1 MAPEG
6 GVVQVPLEVKTPSCD
21 EPPSP
26 CAEAESTPNRGDST
40 NDTLPVKESNTS
52 GCVPLE
58 AYSEV
63 ASLSLDVDIPV
74 SSFELTTH
82 SEEPS
87 CASSPPLEV
96 GGADSTVGGVHST
109 VGGLA
114 ALWVGPTALSGVRQR
129 KLSGSHFEP
138 VNTGVGCE
146 DVVVDEDAQC
156 CTRLSNGS
164 SEGPVVHQPWSLSSG
179 SPTAPDSHPMLSL
192 DCNLATGV
200 EELVQSGIVD
210 ITDSSDRED
219 DSDSTESVGENA
231 SDDDEDEVNCASY
244 ADLFGGV
251 EEVGGLL
258 QCPQMERL
266 VTPLR
271 NTTTFLNSGHTAT
284 PVAMATTPLPPSPR
298 RTALESSHCEASPCP
313 VDEVKPSSHLLWSG
327 DSPQVFS
334 DGPRKSCTWVYN

>member
-6 GVVQVPLEVKTPSCD
+6 GVSPVPMEVKATSPD

-26 CAEAESTPNRGDST
+26 CAEAESPPNRGDST
-40 NDTLPVKESNTS
+40 SSTLPVRESSTS
-52 GCVPLE
+52 ECVPLE

-87 CASSPPLEV
+87 WANSPPLK
-96 GGADSTVGGVHST
+96 VGGVDST

-114 ALWVGPTALSGVRQR
+114 ALWAGPTALGGVQQGE
-129 KLSGSHFEP
+129 LSGSHVEP
-138 VNTGVGCE
+138 MNTGVGCE

-156 CTRLSNGS
+156 CTRLSDGS
-164 SEGPVVHQPWSLSSG
+164 CERPVVCQPQNPSCG
-179 SPTAPDSHPMLSL
+179 SPTAPDSRPMLSL
-192 DCNLATGV
+192 DCDLAT
-200 EELVQSGIVD
+200 EELVQSVIVD
-210 ITDSSDRED
+210 VTDSSDRED
-219 DSDSTESVGENA
+219 DSDSTASVGENT
-231 SDDDEDEVNCASY
+231 SDDDDEVNCASY

-271 NTTTFLNSGHTAT
+271 NTATFPHSGRTAT
-284 PVAMATTPLPPSPR
+284 PVAMATTSLTHSLR
-298 RTALESSHCEASPCP
+298 RAALESSCEASPCP
-313 VDEVKPSSHLLWSG
+313 VDEVRSSPQLLWSG
-327 DSPQVFS
+327 DSPQIFS
-334 DGPRKSCTWVYN
+334 DGPCKSCIPAHNLLSYRD

>member
-1 MAPEG
+1 M
-6 GVVQVPLEVKTPSCD
+6 PLEVQTPSPD

-26 CAEAESTPNRGDST
+26 CAKAESPPNRGDST
-40 NDTLPVKESNTS
+40 DDTLPVRESNTS
-52 GCVPLE
+52 GWVPLE

-96 GGADSTVGGVHST
+96 GGADSTVGG
-109 VGGLA
+109 LA
-114 ALWVGPTALSGVRQR
+114 ALRAEPTALDGVRQGE
-129 KLSGSHFEP
+129 LSGSHVEP
-138 VNTGVGCE
+138 MNTGVGCE

-164 SEGPVVHQPWSLSSG
+164 GERPVVRQPRSPSCG
-179 SPTAPDSHPMLSL
+179 SPTAPDSRPMLSP
-192 DCNLATGV
+192 DCDLAM
-200 EELVQSGIVD
+200 EELVHSVIVD
-210 ITDSSDRED
+210 VTDSSDRED
-219 DSDSTESVGENA
+219 DSDSTESVGENT
-231 SDDDEDEVNCASY
+231 SDDDDEVNCASY
-244 ADLFGGV
+244 IDLFGGV

-271 NTTTFLNSGHTAT
+271 NTATFLHSGHTAT
-284 PVAMATTPLPPSPR
+284 PVAMATTSLTHSPR
-298 RTALESSHCEASPCP
+298 QAAFESSHCASPHP
-313 VDEVKPSSHLLWSG
+313 VDEVRSSSQLLWSG

-334 DGPRKSCTWVYN
+334 DGPCKSCIKHTTC

>member
-1 MAPEG
+1 M
-6 GVVQVPLEVKTPSCD
+6 PLEVQTPSPD

-26 CAEAESTPNRGDST
+26 CAKAESPPNRGDST
-40 NDTLPVKESNTS
+40 DDTLPVRESNTS
-52 GCVPLE
+52 GWVPLE

-96 GGADSTVGGVHST
+96 GGADSTVGGVDST

-114 ALWVGPTALSGVRQR
+114 ALQVEPTALDGVRQGE
-129 KLSGSHFEP
+129 LSGSHVEP
-138 VNTGVGCE
+138 MNTGVGCE

-156 CTRLSNGS
+156 CTRRSNGS
-164 SEGPVVHQPWSLSSG
+164 GERPVVRQPRSPSCG
-179 SPTAPDSHPMLSL
+179 SPTAPDSRPMLSP
-192 DCNLATGV
+192 DCDLAT
-200 EELVQSGIVD
+200 EELVHSVIVD
-210 ITDSSDRED
+210 VTDSSDRED
-219 DSDSTESVGENA
+219 DSDSTESVGENT
-231 SDDDEDEVNCASY
+231 SDDDDEVNCASY
-244 ADLFGGV
+244 IDLFGGV

-271 NTTTFLNSGHTAT
+271 NTATFLHSGHTAT
-284 PVAMATTPLPPSPR
+284 PVATATTSLPHSPR
-298 RTALESSHCEASPCP
+298 RAAFESSHCASPHP
-313 VDEVKPSSHLLWSG
+313 VDEVRSSSQLLWSG

-334 DGPRKSCTWVYN
+334 DGPCKSCIKHTTC